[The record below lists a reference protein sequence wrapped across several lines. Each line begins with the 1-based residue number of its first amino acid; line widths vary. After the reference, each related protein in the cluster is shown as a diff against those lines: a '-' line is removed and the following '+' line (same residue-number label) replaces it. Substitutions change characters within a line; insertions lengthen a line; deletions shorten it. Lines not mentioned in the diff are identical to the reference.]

1 MKQKL
6 LKIVTVVMLI
16 MTLTLANFLLLC
28 VDVVSYAVAAS
39 TNDNSTNHK
48 NIDFMAYFNDEK
60 GNKVTSLDTS
70 IDNDNL
76 MLHFQV
82 SVRKEG
88 YFNGSISLKT
98 SNFKFVLDNDS
109 SDIKHIDENTIVLN
123 QINAGDTK
131 DIEVKIDVIKDD
143 KFDLSLIDLES
154 EVEVTGIYRDS
165 TEKDIKV
172 KATKKLSLNLVS
184 PYNNDKGAIL
194 RQDVITNKVLNYN
207 GEDKRVIQIQVN
219 SGIEGNLFPVKSSS
233 LEIKAPKIS
242 DKYPETVLVSSI
254 DVIASTGKVVSD
266 SDYKYDS
273 ENGIVNIDLN
283 NVSENNKVNWL
294 KTGED
299 VFTVTYIF
307 DGTDEVKEQVSKMDL
322 IVSLYDKN
330 NTVMNVSSN
339 IDLDNE
345 VRDSVVTLDTKQSE
359 KSIYKGKLYE
369 GIERDISYSTYI
381 NVNLANSVSYVDVVE
396 GKEVLEGEGINAQVN
411 STYRTT
417 QIKMSELQDILGQ
430 DGIVTILNAE
440 NGEQISTV
448 SKDSDVDENGFVNVV
463 YSGNV
468 RQIEIKTTKPQKV
481 GRIELKN
488 VKTINSDKT
497 VNRVDS
503 DLIRIADNIKYNVSG
518 KYFGNGEE
526 VDLKECV
533 SNVELKNT
541 ETAATLE
548 INKDSLST
556 MTTNSN
562 VEFRV
567 ILKSKNENNELFK
580 NPKIRI
586 ELPQKVENIE
596 VTSINLLYED
606 ELKVVSNAI
615 NGNAIEIALSGE
627 QTKYKEEAID
637 GATLIVNANLTVNK
651 RVSSSTEQVKLN
663 YSNEKVKNYKD
674 NANIGQEQKDIN
686 IVSYVGLITINK
698 VDDYGIEVINNEGNK
713 NARLKINDEARSAH
727 ITSEIINNVGSTIN
741 DVNILGVFP
750 TKDAIKDVNNIEID
764 VINAISVQGID
775 ASRVKVYYS
784 NNADATIDLNDS
796 ANLWTDSI
804 EDTKNVKKY
813 LVVIDKLDVYEQVD
827 LSYVVEI
834 PKGLEYNAIAEYG
847 YGIYYTNTETTIRES
862 VTLDNLNL
870 ETGKGPVVDT
880 SLKAYVGDRKAD
892 KVREGEIVTYEITV
906 ANTGTEEAKNVKSVG
921 KIPENTSYLKANEI
935 EYQMSN
941 EEVDFTPFST
951 YQDIQ
956 NVGLNID
963 SLAAGESVTKT
974 YKVKVNDDTEGQTI
988 SNDIETTYGEVS
1000 KESNKVASKVESGDL
1015 RLELYCTD
1023 IFDNNKV
1030 ELENGYS
1037 YRYVLNVQNASNK
1050 DRKNIRINVNADDVI
1065 DIEQIFYMTTDNE
1078 CITEENNRFIN
1089 IDNIPA
1095 KAQVEVCVVIKAKN
1109 VTNGPAQDFTISA
1122 SAVENNVTYY
1132 SNVEEVTV
1140 KPINLQTSISSEN
1153 SDNYVSGGDV
1163 IEYAVTLKN
1172 NGENDLS
1179 GIKIE
1184 NVFSDKTTFTE
1195 VTKNGE
1201 VVPEET
1207 YLQSFDGATGDDV
1220 VTLSDVLGANEQT
1233 EYRIKAE
1240 VNRIPGNM
1248 SSVEIANNIKVYA
1261 DSIEI
1266 DSAEVKHILGPEV
1279 ANSDDDGSQDVDNS
1293 DNDNSN
1299 DDNVDN
1305 NNNDNNNINNDDKD
1319 NDKTNNDKNDDS
1331 DKNNNAI
1338 SSNTNI
1344 RKSISGVIWL
1354 DENED
1359 GSKGSNEK
1367 LLENVNVRL
1376 LDTKTNTFVKDKEG
1390 KELSAKTNESG
1401 FYSFDAIEKGEYI
1414 VIFEYDTSKYIL
1426 TSYQKEGADSKNV
1439 SKAINRTISIDGIEK
1454 TVGATEIIKLNENNI
1469 SNINVG
1475 LQNAKNF
1482 DLKLDKYISKVVI
1495 QNSKGTSTK
1504 EYTNTTFAK
1513 AEIDSK
1519 LMSGTTA
1526 IVEYTIKVT
1535 NVGDTEAYVK
1545 KVADYISKDY
1555 KFSSDLNKDWYQSGS
1570 TLYNS
1575 SLASQK
1581 LKAGESKE
1589 IKLVVTKQMTE
1600 NNTGLVNNTAEIVES
1615 YNELGLKDKAD
1626 NNKAAADLILSIK
1639 TGQIATTVT
1648 LILVSIIVIGAV
1660 TYIVARYIL
1669 KRRFI

>member
-60 GNKVTSLDTS
+60 GNKVTSIDTS
-70 IDNDNL
+70 MDNDNL
-76 MLHFQV
+76 RLHFQI

-98 SNFKFVLDNDS
+98 SNFKFNLDNSS
-109 SDIKHIDENTIVLN
+109 SDINQIDENTIILN
-123 QINAGDTK
+123 QINAGDVK
-131 DIEVKIDVIKDD
+131 DIDVKIDVLKDD

-154 EVEVTGIYRDS
+154 EIEISGIYRDS

-184 PYNNDKGAIL
+184 PYNDNDEAAIL
-194 RQDVITNKVLNYN
+194 RQEVITNKVLNYN

-233 LEIKAPKIS
+233 LELKAPKIS

-254 DVIASTGKVVSD
+254 DVLASTGKMVSN

-283 NVSENNKVNWL
+283 NVSEDNKVNWL

-307 DGTDEVKEQVSKMDL
+307 DATDEVKEQVSKMDL
-322 IVSLYDKN
+322 SLSLYDKN
-330 NTVMNVSSN
+330 NTVMNVSSD
-339 IDLDNE
+339 IDLNNE
-345 VRDSVVTLDTKQSE
+345 VKDSVVTLDTKQSE
-359 KSIYKGKLYE
+359 KSVYKGKLYE

-381 NVNLANSVSYVDVVE
+381 NVNLANSISYVDVVE
-396 GKEVLEGEGINAQVN
+396 GKEVFEGEGLNAQVN
-411 STYRTT
+411 STYKTT
-417 QIKMSELQDILGQ
+417 QIKMSELQDVLGQ

-448 SKDSDVDENGFVNVV
+448 SKDSDVDENGFVNLV

-468 RQIEIKTTKPQKV
+468 RQIEIKTTKPQKI
-481 GRIELKN
+481 GRIEVKN
-488 VKTINSDKT
+488 VKTINKI
-497 VNRVDS
+497 DS
-503 DLIRIADNIKYNVSG
+503 DLIRIADNIKYNANG

-533 SNVELKNT
+533 SNVELKDT
-541 ETAATLE
+541 ETSATLE
-548 INKDSLST
+548 VNKDSLST

-580 NPKIRI
+580 NPTIRI
-586 ELPQKVENIE
+586 ELPEKIENIE
-596 VTSINLLYED
+596 ITSINLLYED
-606 ELKVVSNAI
+606 ELKIASKVL
-615 NGNAIEIALSGE
+615 NGNVIEIALSGE

-637 GATLIVNANLTVNK
+637 GATLIINTNLTVNK
-651 RVSSSTEQVKLN
+651 RVSSSAEQVKLT

-674 NANIGQEQKDIN
+674 SANIGQEQQDIN

-698 VDDYGIEVINNEGNK
+698 VDDYGIEVINNEGSK
-713 NARLKINDEARSAH
+713 NARLKINDEARNVQ
-727 ITSEIINNVGSTIN
+727 ITSEIINNVGSAIN

-750 TKDAIKDVNNIEID
+750 TKDAIKDVNNIETD
-764 VINAISVQGID
+764 VVNTINVQGID
-775 ASRVKVYYS
+775 EGRVKVYYS
-784 NNADATIDLNDS
+784 SNADATIDLKDS
-796 ANLWTDSI
+796 ANLWKDSI
-804 EDTKNVKKY
+804 EETKNVKKY

-827 LSYVVEI
+827 LSYVVGI
-834 PKGLEYNAIAEYG
+834 PEGLEYNAVAEYG

-880 SLKAYVGDRKAD
+880 SLKAYVGNREAD
-892 KVREGEIVTYEITV
+892 KVKEGEIVTYQITV
-906 ANTGTEEAKNVKSVG
+906 ANTGTEEAKDIKSVG
-921 KIPENTSYLKANEI
+921 KIPENTSYLKANEVGY
-935 EYQMSN
+935 EMSN
-941 EEVDFTPFST
+941 EEIDFTPFST
-951 YQDIQ
+951 YSDIQ

-963 SLAAGESVTKT
+963 SLAVGESVTKT
-974 YKVKVNDDTEGQTI
+974 YKVKVNDDTEGKTI

-1000 KESNKVASKVESGDL
+1000 KASNKVASQVESGDL

-1050 DRKNIRINVNADDVI
+1050 DRKNIRIDVNADNVI
-1065 DIEQIFYMTTDNE
+1065 DIEQIFYMTADNE

-1095 KAQVEVCVVIKAKN
+1095 KAQVEVCVVVKAKN

-1132 SNVEEVTV
+1132 SNVEELTV
-1140 KPINLQTSISSEN
+1140 KPINVQTSISSEN
-1153 SDNYVSGGDV
+1153 SDDYVSGGDI

-1201 VVPEET
+1201 VVPKET

-1220 VTLSDVLGANEQT
+1220 VTLSDGLGANEQT

-1279 ANSDDDGSQDVDNS
+1279 VNSDDDNSQDVDNS
-1293 DNDNSN
+1293 DNDNNDNSN
-1299 DDNVDN
+1299 NDNIDSDN
-1305 NNNDNNNINNDDKD
+1305 NGNNDINNNDGQD
-1319 NDKTNNDKNDDS
+1319 NDETNNNDKND
-1331 DKNNNAI
+1331 NNV

-1359 GSKGSNEK
+1359 GLKGSNEK

-1376 LDTKTNTFVKDKEG
+1376 LDTKTNTFVKDRDG
-1390 KELSAKTNESG
+1390 KELSSKTNESG

-1426 TSYQKEGADSKNV
+1426 TSYQKEGAVSKNA
-1439 SKAINRTISIDGIEK
+1439 SKAINRTISIDGTEK

-1504 EYTNTTFAK
+1504 EYTNTNFAK

-1575 SLASQK
+1575 SLANKK

-1615 YNELGLKDKAD
+1615 YNELGLKDKSN

-1660 TYIVARYIL
+1660 TYVVATYIL